1 MGKVY
6 SRFQTKTAQ
15 KTLPEGVAHTYIAYV
30 REFPPPPVPPLI
42 PGWWEE
48 ARRTYPDG
56 DLIFL
61 SVDSMALND

>member
-6 SRFQTKTAQ
+6 TRFQTKTAQ
-15 KTLPEGVAHTYIAYV
+15 KPYPVGVAPTYIAYV
-30 REFPPPPVPPLI
+30 REYPPRGVLPLI

-61 SVDSMALND
+61 SVDSIALND